1 MSYNKD
7 TRTTPID
14 SARKTEVN
22 SVACKTTM
30 MQVRLFVKQCSQNIV
45 VNHFRSNPG
54 RIERNKL
61 NFYFHTSLWW
71 LKKFYEDLSSWNL
84 LMHYKEVWKWKFNF
98 IFISI
103 QLSEMLGTGR
113 VNMGNICKLIDIAN
127 KMAYFG
133 KNLWMTWRMWDIQLV
148 GLGEP
153 FEKFRNKGR
162 RTRLSVIW
170 GTRFKV

>member
-45 VNHFRSNPG
+45 VNYFRSNPG

-61 NFYFHTSLWW
+61 NFYFHVSLWW
-71 LKKFYEDLSSWNL
+71 LKRFYEDLSSWNL

-103 QLSEMLGTGR
+103 QLSEMLGMGR
-113 VNMGNICKLIDIAN
+113 VNMGNICKLINIAN

-133 KNLWMTWRMWDIQLV
+133 KNLWMTWGMWDIQLV

-153 FEKFRNKGR
+153 FEKFWNKGR

>member
-7 TRTTPID
+7 TITTPID
-14 SARKTEVN
+14 FARKTEVN
-22 SVACKTTM
+22 SVVCKTTM

-45 VNHFRSNPG
+45 VNYFRSNPG
-54 RIERNKL
+54 RIERN
-61 NFYFHTSLWW
+61 
-71 LKKFYEDLSSWNL
+71 L
-84 LMHYKEVWKWKFNF
+84 LMHYNEVWKWKFNF

-103 QLSEMLGTGR
+103 QLSEMHGTGR
-113 VNMGNICKLIDIAN
+113 VNMGNICKLINIAN

-133 KNLWMTWRMWDIQLV
+133 KNLWMTWGMWDIQLV

-153 FEKFRNKGR
+153 FEKFWNKGR